1 MMVVPPGLHDEPS
14 WAEIYAQH
22 GQAMR
27 AVAHAMLRGTTVDGK
42 SADDIVSEVL
52 TELISKGEPAMDNPR
67 SYLCGAVRHRVNS
80 AKRRHARV
88 DWNEPDTD
96 RTPGSEDVENEAE
109 LRVLAAAAT
118 EALHNVPDRERYA
131 IEQRIM
137 LGRPAHEVGAELGVS
152 GQRVSQLCN
161 AGLARIRK
169 SPSFRATAS
178 RDPSFTGAPPA
189 PASETPP

>member
-1 MMVVPPGLHDEPS
+1 MMVVLSGSRDRPS
-14 WAEIYAQH
+14 WADIYAQH
-22 GQAMR
+22 GKTMR

-67 SYLCGAVRHRVNS
+67 SYLCGAVRNRVNS

-88 DWNEPDTD
+88 DRNEPDTD
-96 RTPGSEDVENEAE
+96 RTPGQEDVEDDVE

-118 EALHNVPDRERYA
+118 EALQDVPERERYA

-137 LGRPAHEVGAELGVS
+137 LDRPAHEVGAELGVE
-152 GQRVSQLCN
+152 GQRVSQLYN
-161 AGLARIRK
+161 AGLRRICK
-169 SPSFRATAS
+169 SPSFRTTAS

-189 PASETPP
+189 PASETSP